1 MTAGADL
8 KKILRSRMAMR
19 AVVLAGAI
27 CVGAAGL
34 SAIAHPHAN
43 AEDSQIHV
51 LPVQGRVY
59 MLVGAGANITVQ
71 VGDDGILLV
80 DTGAAQMSDR
90 VLAAI
95 RTISDKPIRY
105 IVNTSIDADH
115 TGGNQAIAKAGST
128 IAGGNVLGD
137 IGESATQGAAI
148 ISFQTILDRMSA
160 PKSADAAPQAA
171 WPTDTY
177 ESAQKNLFI
186 NDEAVQIMH
195 EPAAHTDGDSIVF
208 FRRSDVVSTGDIFST
223 TGYPVIDLAR
233 GGSIEGIVSGLN
245 VLLYRITVSGPKE
258 EGGTLIIPGHGRL
271 CDQADLVVYQEMVT
285 IIRDRVQDMIK
296 KGMTLEQVKAAKPTS
311 DYDPVYGATTGPWT
325 TDMFVE
331 AVYNSLAA
339 RKEPARSAGMPS
351 FAEGN
356 RE

>member
-1 MTAGADL
+1 
-8 KKILRSRMAMR
+8 
-19 AVVLAGAI
+19 
-27 CVGAAGL
+27 
-34 SAIAHPHAN
+34 
-43 AEDSQIHV
+43 
-51 LPVQGRVY
+51 
-59 MLVGAGANITVQ
+59 
-71 VGDDGILLV
+71 
-80 DTGAAQMSDR
+80 
-90 VLAAI
+90 
-95 RTISDKPIRY
+95 
-105 IVNTSIDADH
+105 
-115 TGGNQAIAKAGST
+115 
-128 IAGGNVLGD
+128 
-137 IGESATQGAAI
+137 
-148 ISFQTILDRMSA
+148 
-160 PKSADAAPQAA
+160 
-171 WPTDTY
+171 
-177 ESAQKNLFI
+177 
-186 NDEAVQIMH
+186 MH

-233 GGSIEGIVSGLN
+233 GGSIEGIVSALN

-331 AVYNSLAA
+331 AVYNSLVS
-339 RKEPARSAGMPS
+339 RNEPARSAGMPS
-351 FAEGN
+351 FAEGK

>member
-1 MTAGADL
+1 MV
-8 KKILRSRMAMR
+8 MR
-19 AVVLAGAI
+19 AVVLAGAM

-34 SAIAHPHAN
+34 SAIARPQAN

-51 LPVQGRVY
+51 LPVRGRVY

-71 VGDDGILLV
+71 VGDDGIFLV

-223 TGYPVIDLAR
+223 IGYPVIDLAR
-233 GGSIEGIVSGLN
+233 GGSIEGIVSALN

-331 AVYNSLAA
+331 AVYNSLVS

-351 FAEGN
+351 FAEGK